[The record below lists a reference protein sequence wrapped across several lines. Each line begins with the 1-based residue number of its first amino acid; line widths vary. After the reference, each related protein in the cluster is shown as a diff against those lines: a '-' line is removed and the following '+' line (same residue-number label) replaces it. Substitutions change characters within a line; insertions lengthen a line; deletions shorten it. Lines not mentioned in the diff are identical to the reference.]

1 MRSRLT
7 PIAATF
13 ALMVA
18 CSRDSTTTS
27 PATTEVATA
36 DTARGAATI
45 GELKQTLVAA
55 LTQAMAT
62 SVPAA
67 IEVCQM
73 RAPAIAAGLSS
84 DGITVGRAT
93 RKPRNPANLAAGWQ
107 AEALAHFEELRAA
120 GTKLP
125 GTSFARRLADGRIA
139 YAEPLM
145 IQPLC
150 LMCHGASLAPEVQ
163 QVLATRYPEDRATGY
178 AEGDLRGIAWVEL
191 PRSGV
196 SPKQL

>member
-1 MRSRLT
+1 MHRSLR
-7 PIAATF
+7 PITAT
-13 ALMVA
+13 LMLLVA
-18 CSRDSTTTS
+18 CSKDSTTAAS
-27 PATTEVATA
+27 APATEVGAA
-36 DTARGAATI
+36 ELARGKATI
-45 GELKQTLVAA
+45 GELKRTLIAA

-67 IEVCQM
+67 IEVCQIQ
-73 RAPAIAAGLSS
+73 APAIAAGLSG

-107 AEALAHFEELRAA
+107 AEALTHFEELRTA
-120 GTKLP
+120 GTKLA

-145 IQPLC
+145 IQPVC
-150 LMCHGASLAPEVQ
+150 LSCHGATLAPEVQ
-163 QVLATRYPEDRATGY
+163 QVIATRYPADRATGY

-191 PRSGV
+191 PAVPRTGR
-196 SPKQL
+196 